1 MIELILTILYLM
13 LPVYLANI
21 APVLSMKINFLNYPL
36 DFNKKFKG
44 KPILGSH
51 KTWRGLFFGIV
62 FGIAIAYLQFVLQKY
77 PFFSNISLLDYSNYL
92 LIGFLFGFGAL
103 FGDAVK
109 SFFKRRVNVKPGGKF
124 IPWDQI
130 DYTLG
135 GLIFISII
143 YIPSLEFIIT
153 ALILNF
159 LIHVIANHLAYYF
172 RITKVKW

>member
-1 MIELILTILYLM
+1 MILEVLFLM
-13 LPVYLANI
+13 LPVYFANI
-21 APVLSMKINFLNYPL
+21 APVLAMKINFLNYPL

-51 KTWRGLFFGIV
+51 KTFRGLFFGIV
-62 FGIAIAYLQFVLQKY
+62 FGIGIAYLQFVLQEY
-77 PFFSNISLLDYSNYL
+77 AFFSNISLLDYSNWL

-109 SFFKRRVNVKPGGKF
+109 SFFKRRVSVRPGDKF

-135 GLIFISII
+135 ALVFISII
-143 YIPSLEFIIT
+143 YKFSWQIWVI
-153 ALILNF
+153 ALVLNF